1 MLLHPLLNPAHTLLS
16 TDACTSHLKFLLQHI
31 PHRTLTSLQP
41 LLELLITRH
50 FGEELHG
57 LTLGRAHRRHL
68 EHVDLSTS
76 AGDGEREDFELL
88 DTLEALLDVLVDLVH
103 VLGVSQ
109 QLEEVVIA
117 EEIEAGEV
125 LSLSL
130 EELV

>member
-1 MLLHPLLNPAHTLLS
+1 
-16 TDACTSHLKFLLQHI
+16 
-31 PHRTLTSLQP
+31 
-41 LLELLITRH
+41 
-50 FGEELHG
+50 
-57 LTLGRAHRRHL
+57 
-68 EHVDLSTS
+68 
-76 AGDGEREDFELL
+76 
-88 DTLEALLDVLVDLVH
+88 VLVDLVH